1 MAQQLRQ
8 VWDVKPRNDGRW
20 VVQRERTKRA
30 DSVHA
35 SKDAAVMRCV
45 ALAKRY
51 GAQVRINGQDGRIQ
65 DERTYIP
72 AEGLVPNEA
81 VRHSARH
88 DRAAACGRARRSITS
103 LIRGT

>member
-8 VWDVKPRNDGRW
+8 VWDVKSRNDGRW
-20 VVQRERTKRA
+20 VVQREGSKRA

-51 GAQVRINGQDGRIQ
+51 GAQVRIKGQDGRIQ
-65 DERTYIP
+65 DERTYT
-72 AEGLVPNEA
+72 
-81 VRHSARH
+81 
-88 DRAAACGRARRSITS
+88 RRDPYPPK
-103 LIRGT
+103 G